1 MAEETKKK
9 NPSEMSDEEF
19 LEYIASLG
27 SDEDEVIDEGAE
39 GEPGEVGEKAEDAAD
54 EASDKASDT
63 AESEESGDVAT
74 QSEDVASDAESGSV
88 GSDAAEVATN
98 APAAEGVAN
107 ADTSG
112 TAQQSGDADAVVN
125 EWLSQEKALKRIV
138 PNFSLQQAFANPQFK
153 KLVVDDG
160 MDIIDA
166 YEQLNPKKAEETAVL
181 DEIGRSSTGAANG
194 STGQDVESMSDEEFR
209 RYIKR
214 IEEEE

>member
-74 QSEDVASDAESGSV
+74 ESEDVASDEESGSV

-166 YEQLNPKKAEETAVL
+166 YEKLNPKKAEETAVI